1 MNPKLNLAGVEC
13 LVNDINNK
21 VKSNF
26 ITNVTII
33 NSSDILLSFS
43 FYNKEKLLISLNHNS
58 PFISFVDSEIN
69 SPTTLGNLNE
79 NLRKYIRGSYIV
91 DVSQINQDRVIKF
104 TLNKTN
110 EFYEK
115 ETYYLVL
122 ELIPT
127 INNLIILD
135 HNENVVFAKHYLDL
149 SASRPLL
156 KGMKYQPVESN
167 PQLVKKEFDYEAYKE
182 DVKSYLLEL
191 EGKTKKE
198 KALPLYNHLKQKLK
212 SLNKKI
218 SILEKEKETAES
230 YLIYKDIGENLLTY
244 MYDKDELQ
252 KIIDELDD
260 SYNKDI
266 SPKDNAVKYFEK
278 YKKALRTI
286 ENDNR
291 EIEIAK
297 NGKQELEH
305 IISIFSYYSEGEIEE
320 LYKKYLPKYHSS
332 KKKKEVDSRL
342 PYFIKFSGVTIGFG
356 KNKEQNNYLT
366 FKKANKEDIFLHT
379 SSYHGAHVII
389 FDKDPKEEVIL
400 LASEIA
406 LILSN
411 LEAGE
416 VQIADV
422 KDVKKGDKVG
432 KVLLNKYQTITIHKI
447 REKSKLLLKD
457 QKRFSN

>member
-1 MNPKLNLAGVEC
+1 MNPKLNLMGVET
-13 LVNDINNK
+13 LVKEINNK

-26 ITNVTII
+26 ITNISVI

-58 PFISFVDSEIN
+58 PFISFVNNDIN

-79 NLRKYIRGSYIV
+79 NLRKYIRGSYII
-91 DVSQINQDRVIKF
+91 DVLQINHDRVIKF

-115 ETYYLVL
+115 ETYFLVL

-127 INNLIILD
+127 INNLIVLD

-167 PQLVKKEFDYEAYKE
+167 PQLIKKEFDYEVYKE
-182 DVKSYLLEL
+182 NVQSYLLEL

-198 KALPLYNHLKQKLK
+198 KALPLYNHLKQKIK

-230 YLIYKDIGENLLTY
+230 YLIYKDIGDNLLTY
-244 MYDKDELQ
+244 MYDKDELD
-252 KIIDELDD
+252 KIIKSLGE
-260 SYNKDI
+260 SYDKEI
-266 SPKDNAVKYFEK
+266 SPKDNAVKFFEK

-291 EIEIAK
+291 EIDIAK
-297 NGKQELEH
+297 TTYQELEH
-305 IISIFSYYSEGEIEE
+305 ILSIFSYYSDGEIEE
-320 LYKKYLPKYHSS
+320 LYKKYLPKHHVD
-332 KKKKEVDSRL
+332 KKKKEVDARL
-342 PYFIKFSGVTIGFG
+342 PYFIKYQGVTIGFG

-366 FKKANKEDIFLHT
+366 FKKANKSDIFLHA
-379 SSYHGAHVII
+379 SAYHGTHVII
-389 FDKDPKEEVIL
+389 FDSDPKEDVIL

-411 LEAGE
+411 IDTGE

-422 KDVKKGDKVG
+422 KDVKKGDSVG
-432 KVLLNKYQTITIHKI
+432 KALLNKYQTITIHKI
-447 REKSKLLLKD
+447 REESKLLLKD
-457 QKRFSN
+457 QKRFLN